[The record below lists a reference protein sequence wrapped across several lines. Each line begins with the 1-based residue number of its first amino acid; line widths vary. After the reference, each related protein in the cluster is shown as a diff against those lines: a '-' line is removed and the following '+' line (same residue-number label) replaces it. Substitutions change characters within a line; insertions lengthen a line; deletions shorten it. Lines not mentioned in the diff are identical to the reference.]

1 MKLRIPAAV
10 LGACML
16 FSAGGCS
23 FLELSLDDALR
34 PPKTMGNEAKIE
46 KLISDSA
53 KGGYTL
59 KYPKNGNYRSAIITK
74 DLDGDDVAEAIAFF
88 CGKDETTRLHM
99 LVMHETDDG
108 WKVSGDFVTETTD
121 VDCVDFAK
129 VTGSDSLD
137 ILIGYST
144 YSPNVNFLS
153 CYSYKNG
160 DTTSVSAG
168 QSYSA
173 FYCGSLEQSN
183 RTEVVTLSLYS
194 ADNEAKATLLE
205 YNGDKRALYAKS
217 SVAMDPSVVS
227 FKHVTFGEL
236 GGGTRGI
243 AVDGAYA
250 DKTICSQIIYYNRE
264 LAVLRNPL
272 YREKVKNVT
281 LRTADVYCTDSNNDG
296 LIDIPTVEKLPYE
309 NIDSRANTADKMTR
323 HTFDAANEALVRE
336 NDFALNSAYNFCV
349 KIPNDWEADTFT
361 ARLDGNAMR
370 FFEWNDKSLGTPIFE
385 IRAFDSAKWE
395 QGKETDGYTLIYR
408 DNRYAYA
415 LKNNTDSDSQFE
427 LTDDEIKTSFS
438 LLGDTG

>member
-153 CYSYKNG
+153 
-160 DTTSVSAG
+160 
-168 QSYSA
+168 
-173 FYCGSLEQSN
+173 L
-183 RTEVVTLSLYS
+183 
-194 ADNEAKATLLE
+194 
-205 YNGDKRALYAKS
+205 
-217 SVAMDPSVVS
+217 
-227 FKHVTFGEL
+227 
-236 GGGTRGI
+236 
-243 AVDGAYA
+243 
-250 DKTICSQIIYYNRE
+250 
-264 LAVLRNPL
+264 
-272 YREKVKNVT
+272 
-281 LRTADVYCTDSNNDG
+281 
-296 LIDIPTVEKLPYE
+296 
-309 NIDSRANTADKMTR
+309 
-323 HTFDAANEALVRE
+323 
-336 NDFALNSAYNFCV
+336 
-349 KIPNDWEADTFT
+349 
-361 ARLDGNAMR
+361 
-370 FFEWNDKSLGTPIFE
+370 
-385 IRAFDSAKWE
+385 
-395 QGKETDGYTLIYR
+395 
-408 DNRYAYA
+408 
-415 LKNNTDSDSQFE
+415 
-427 LTDDEIKTSFS
+427 
-438 LLGDTG
+438 

>member
-1 MKLRIPAAV
+1 MKLRVPAAI

-16 FSAGGCS
+16 LSANGCS
-23 FLELSLDDALR
+23 FLELGLDDALR
-34 PPKTMGNEAKIE
+34 PPKTMGDEAEIE

-53 KGGYTL
+53 KGSYIL

-74 DLDGDDVAEAIAFF
+74 DLDGDDTAEAIAFF
-88 CGKDETTRLHM
+88 RGKEETTRLHM
-99 LVMHETDDG
+99 LVMYETDDG
-108 WKVSGDFVTETTD
+108 WRVSGDFVTETTD

-129 VTGSDSLD
+129 VTGTDRLD
-137 ILIGYST
+137 ILTGYST
-144 YSPNVNFLS
+144 YSPNVSFLS
-153 CYSYKNG
+153 CYSYHDG
-160 DTTSVSAG
+160 DTNSVSAG

-173 FYCGSLEQSN
+173 FYCGSLGQNN
-183 RTEVVTLSLYS
+183 RSEVVTLSLYS

-205 YNGDKRALYAKS
+205 YNSEKHALYAKS

-227 FKHVTFGEL
+227 YRHVIFGEL
-236 GGGTRGI
+236 GGGARGL

-250 DKTICSQIIYYNRE
+250 DEELCTQVIYYNRD

-281 LRTADVYCTDSNNDG
+281 LRTAEVFSEDNNGDG

-309 NIDSRANTADKMTR
+309 DIESRDITADKVTR
-323 HTFDAANEALVRE
+323 YTFDVANESLVRE
-336 NDFALNSAYNFCV
+336 NDFALNHAYNFCV
-349 KIPNDWEADTFT
+349 KIPEDWESDTFT
-361 ARLDGNAMR
+361 AQLEGNAMR
-370 FFEWNDKSLGTPIFE
+370 FFEWTGKSLGSPIFE
-385 IRAFDSAKWE
+385 IRAFEAAKWE

-415 LKNNTDSDSQFE
+415 LKNNTDPDSRFT
-427 LTDDEIKTSFS
+427 LTDDEIKKSFS